1 MFTMLLGSMLQVII
15 RIMGNNAADQLI
27 SNFSE
32 VLPSRSMFSTGI
44 PQTNLLD
51 ITDSSFSQLQIIK
64 SGL

>member
-32 VLPSRSMFSTGI
+32 VLHK
-44 PQTNLLD
+44 
-51 ITDSSFSQLQIIK
+51 SSSKQEYVFH
-64 SGL
+64 GNPPN